1 MEKNTELYEYAKALA
16 NVKLIRWQDMP
27 EFSIYSDQ
35 LLQLVRDE
43 LSFMSFNGDVLVT
56 KSMVNNYVKW
66 GMMPK
71 PVKKKYDKLQIVYVL
86 VITILKPIMPIMK
99 IKEGIQLQTLIEGHE
114 NAYNSF
120 CCAFEESL
128 REVFVPVIE
137 QRHTYAFKERNITA
151 DKLAISS
158 ITLALSSK
166 LLTEKIIETKISK
179 LAKSN
184 QSEGDSHDK

>member
-1 MEKNTELYEYAKALA
+1 MDINNELYDYATAMA
-16 NVKLIRWQDMP
+16 RVKLIRWHEMP

-71 PVKKKYDKLQIVYVL
+71 PIKKKYDKLQIVYVL
-86 VITILKPIMPIMK
+86 VITLLKPILPIMK
-99 IKEGIQLQTLIEGHE
+99 IKEGIQLQILIEGHE

-120 CCAFEESL
+120 CTVLEESL
-128 REVFVPVIE
+128 QEVFLPIIE
-137 QRHTYAFKERNITA
+137 QRQNYTFKERTLSA

-166 LLTEKIIETKISK
+166 LLTEKIIETKIIK
-179 LAKSN
+179 LAKPT
-184 QSEGDSHDK
+184 QSEGDSRDK

>member
-1 MEKNTELYEYAKALA
+1 MDINNELYDYATAMA
-16 NVKLIRWQDMP
+16 RVKLIRWQEMP

-43 LSFMSFNGDVLVT
+43 LSFMSFSGDVLVT

-71 PVKKKYDKLQIVYVL
+71 PIKKKYDKLQIVYVL
-86 VITILKPIMPIMK
+86 VITLLKPILPIMK
-99 IKEGIQLQTLIEGHE
+99 IKEGIQLQILIEGHE

-120 CCAFEESL
+120 CTVLEESL
-128 REVFVPVIE
+128 QEVFLPIIE
-137 QRHTYAFKERNITA
+137 QRQNYTFKERTLSA

-166 LLTEKIIETKISK
+166 LLTEKIIETKIIK
-179 LAKSN
+179 LAKPI
-184 QSEGDSHDK
+184 QSEGDSRDK

>member
-1 MEKNTELYEYAKALA
+1 MNINNALYDYATAMA
-16 NVKLIRWQDMP
+16 RVRLIRWQEMP
-27 EFSIYSDQ
+27 DFSIYSDQ

-43 LSFMSFNGDVLVT
+43 LSFMSFSGDVLVT

-71 PVKKKYDKLQIVYVL
+71 PIKKKYDKLQIVYVL
-86 VITILKPIMPIMK
+86 VITLLKPILPIMK
-99 IKEGIQLQTLIEGHE
+99 IKEGIQLQILVEGHE

-120 CCAFEESL
+120 CTALEESFQ
-128 REVFVPVIE
+128 EVFLPIIE
-137 QRHTYAFKERNITA
+137 QKQMYTFKARTISA

-166 LLTEKIIETKISK
+166 LLTEKIIETKITQLGK
-179 LAKSN
+179 PIQN
-184 QSEGDSHDK
+184 EGDSRDQ